1 MYVSIRDCLL
11 MHDFA
16 TPLDGLR
23 ALGLESVELELSS
36 GFEVTAFDSREKIV
50 LRSDEDAEDYRK
62 RLKDMGV
69 HPCSLLT
76 TCDFSAGEND
86 DHVRWMVRALEIAA
100 ILGMDNIRVDS
111 AMSRERELD
120 FEARVRI
127 FSDGLKC
134 VLKAASGLS
143 VAMGIEN
150 HGFQG
155 NNLAFLLNVFDRVG
169 STRLGSTL
177 DTGNFYWRGY
187 PLSEV
192 YGILRVLAPYAKH
205 THLKN
210 IRYPEHMRET
220 MREAGWEYGTHVSPL
235 ELGDIDHCKV
245 IGMLGAA
252 GYEGD
257 LCIEDESLG
266 KFGAA
271 GERIDV
277 LKGDV
282 RNVQRC
288 LEAANR
294 AML

>member
-1 MYVSIRDCLL
+1 MQ
-11 MHDFA
+11 DFSS
-16 TPLDGLR
+16 PLEGLR
-23 ALGLESVELELSS
+23 ALGLESVELELSRDFQVS
-36 GFEVTAFDSREKIV
+36 AFDTREKIT
-50 LRSDEDAEDYRK
+50 LRTDQDAEAYRK
-62 RLKDMGV
+62 RLKDLGV
-69 HPCSLLT
+69 HPCSFLT
-76 TCDFSAGEND
+76 TRDFSTGEQD
-86 DHVRWMVRALEIAA
+86 AHIRWLGRALELAA
-100 ILGMDNIRVDS
+100 IIGMDNIRVDS

-120 FEARVRI
+120 FETRVKI
-127 FSDGLKC
+127 FSEGLKG
-134 VLKAASGLS
+134 VLKATSGLS

-155 NNLAFLLNVFDRVG
+155 NNLAFLLNVFDNVG
-169 STRLGSTL
+169 SSRLGSTL

-192 YGILRVLAPYAKH
+192 YGILRVLAPHAKH

-220 MREAGWEYGTHVSPL
+220 MREAGWEYATHVSPL

-245 IGMLGAA
+245 IAMLRAA

-257 LCIEDESLG
+257 LCIEDESLA

-282 RNVQRC
+282 RHVQRC
-288 LEAANR
+288 LDASDR
-294 AML
+294 GML